1 MAKLPE
7 RIYLQW
13 DGEVEGTTWCLDQIN
28 DEDGVYVLESRAEAA
43 EQQLAEQE
51 IAADVFSKGLD
62 EKALTVARLESQLA
76 EAREIMDGIFYGW
89 LRAQY
94 PSEQQLRKLAA
105 VLKEEGK

>member
-28 DEDGVYVLESRAEAA
+28 DEDGVYVLESRAETA
-43 EQQLAEQE
+43 EQ
-51 IAADVFSKGLD
+51 
-62 EKALTVARLESQLA
+62 QLA

-105 VLKEEGK
+105 VLKGVE